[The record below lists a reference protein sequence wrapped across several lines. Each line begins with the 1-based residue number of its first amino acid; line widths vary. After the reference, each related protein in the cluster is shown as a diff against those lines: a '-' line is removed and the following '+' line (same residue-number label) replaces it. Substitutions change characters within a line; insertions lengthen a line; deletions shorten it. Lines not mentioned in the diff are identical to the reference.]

1 MTERISHVAKN
12 RLLQKKSTHILEGTL
27 YALSFDE
34 CQPLI
39 PWVFN
44 KILFLLDLCIWII
57 YYSPRKYLPY
67 ASAALI
73 AAHTVSGVTSNGI
86 L

>member
-1 MTERISHVAKN
+1 MILQNNTENLSAADSLYLSDYVF
-12 RLLQKKSTHILEGTL
+12 LFSQIL
-27 YALSFDE
+27 D
-34 CQPLI
+34 
-39 PWVFN
+39 
-44 KILFLLDLCIWII
+44 
-57 YYSPRKYLPY
+57 YSPRKYLPY